1 MTAMGNEKI
10 LAKPVPKKTAPL
22 DDTVGRRSLLL
33 AAVAILL
40 ASCVTLGIAVTRGRF
55 VELFTEFEID
65 VPSVTLIV
73 LSPAFPIGLTA
84 LIALTIIKELIPSL
98 GPIANAWNVGLV
110 LLTLVVMVAYVI
122 SIFDPLMSMI
132 EALS

>member
-1 MTAMGNEKI
+1 MGNEKV

-22 DDTVGRRSLLL
+22 DDRVGRRSLLL